1 MCLGPSYTSFG
12 TNPSSGGATSDI
24 CPRGW
29 RLPNHGD
36 YKILKDAYDD
46 ETGWL
51 TGTAFTAL
59 PFQGVYAGYQ
69 GNSFYDGGAYGAYW
83 LSVDIN
89 EQNAFHI
96 AFNYNDTDLSM
107 NYKRFG
113 FSVRCVVNGSN
124 AP

>member
-1 MCLGPSYTSFG
+1 MGPSYTSFG
-12 TNPSSGGATSDI
+12 TNPSSGGVTSDI

-29 RLPNHGD
+29 RLPNRGD

-46 ETGWL
+46 ETSWL
-51 TGTAFTAL
+51 TGAAFTAL
-59 PFQGVYAGYQ
+59 PFQGVYAGYYSD
-69 GNSFYDGGAYGAYW
+69 NFYDGGAYGNYW
-83 LSVDIN
+83 PSVAIN
-89 EQNAFHI
+89 AQNAFHI
-96 AFNYNDTDLSM
+96 TFINYFDTDLSM